1 MTLSSDLASGQK
13 SKQVPYRALK
23 LDNEAF
29 VLNEYRPSG
38 VVLQDPRNMHLEDI
52 QKFLRHCYSRQ
63 AESGPGSAFRFAL
76 FVGPKRKPLL
86 SNYPGTTNNPGIDL
100 RQTTKNRHNKKDKGK
115 QLEDA
120 FEGLLRIDESEAASN
135 TITEDPV
142 AGPSNEH
149 SRNMHESQ
157 PSSHVAGPS
166 NDHSRNMPGSEASS
180 LVRIGMGQML
190 ELKEVGYEV
199 FGPVNGPNEGQPEYE
214 VPKAV
219 LEALISSKQ
228 VVYPNQQ
235 QNAMRPDRHVWAPDS
250 IDPELLGQDANNCP
264 TTPPNNNADLD
275 NNAEEIPNNAPQQ
288 RLGKRGQADLS
299 PQMKRQTRTA
309 KKKKKV
315 TDDDLAAL
323 EAQKMVQSG
332 SKRRSKPTQRK

>member
-1 MTLSSDLASGQK
+1 
-13 SKQVPYRALK
+13 
-23 LDNEAF
+23 
-29 VLNEYRPSG
+29 
-38 VVLQDPRNMHLEDI
+38 
-52 QKFLRHCYSRQ
+52 
-63 AESGPGSAFRFAL
+63 
-76 FVGPKRKPLL
+76 
-86 SNYPGTTNNPGIDL
+86 
-100 RQTTKNRHNKKDKGK
+100 
-115 QLEDA
+115 
-120 FEGLLRIDESEAASN
+120 
-135 TITEDPV
+135 
-142 AGPSNEH
+142 
-149 SRNMHESQ
+149 
-157 PSSHVAGPS
+157 
-166 NDHSRNMPGSEASS
+166 
-180 LVRIGMGQML
+180 MGQML